1 MRVLVTGGT
10 GRVGSVLLSELLK
23 RGTDVRV
30 LARSASV
37 ESRLPSTVEIVQGDL
52 LDPVSVAR
60 ALEGVDK
67 LFLLNAVVADE
78 LTQALIAYGVAKR
91 MQIRHVVYLSV
102 FKVDQFSDVPHFA
115 SKLAVER
122 ALRDGDVPFTILR
135 PGYYFQNDL
144 NLKTVLIQ
152 AGLYPMPIGTAGIAA
167 VDVRDIAEAAA
178 VALTTQGHDG
188 QTYDLVGPGLLS
200 GSGAA
205 TLWSELLGKPV
216 RYPGEDFD
224 QWEQQMRNN
233 SPGWAAHDLRM
244 MFQGYVER
252 GFASTEAEVERFT
265 KLLGHAPH
273 SYERFARATAK
284 LWGS

>member
-1 MRVLVTGGT
+1 M
-10 GRVGSVLLSELLK
+10 LLPELLK

-37 ESRLPSTVEIVQGDL
+37 ESLPSTVEIVPGDL

-144 NLKTVLIQ
+144 NLKTVLTQ
-152 AGLYPMPIGTAGIAA
+152 AGLT
-167 VDVRDIAEAAA
+167 RC
-178 VALTTQGHDG
+178 Q
-188 QTYDLVGPGLLS
+188 
-200 GSGAA
+200 
-205 TLWSELLGKPV
+205 
-216 RYPGEDFD
+216 
-224 QWEQQMRNN
+224 
-233 SPGWAAHDLRM
+233 
-244 MFQGYVER
+244 
-252 GFASTEAEVERFT
+252 
-265 KLLGHAPH
+265 
-273 SYERFARATAK
+273 
-284 LWGS
+284 

>member
-10 GRVGSVLLSELLK
+10 GRVGSMLLPELLK
-23 RGTDVRV
+23 RGADVRV

-37 ESRLPSTVEIVQGDL
+37 DSRLPSIVEIVQGDL

-122 ALRDGDVPFTILR
+122 ALRDGDVTFTILR

-144 NLKTVLIQ
+144 NLKTVLTQ

-167 VDVRDIAEAAA
+167 VDMRDIAEAAA
-178 VALTTQGHDG
+178 VALTTDGHGG

-200 GSGAA
+200 GTGVA
-205 TLWSELLGKPV
+205 TLWSELLGKAV

-252 GFASTEAEVERFT
+252 GFASTEAEVERLT

>member
-10 GRVGSVLLSELLK
+10 GRVGSMLLPELLK

-37 ESRLPSTVEIVQGDL
+37 DSRLPSTVEVAQGDL

-91 MQIRHVVYLSV
+91 MQISHVVYLSV

-144 NLKTVLIQ
+144 NLKTVLTE

-167 VDVRDIAEAAA
+167 VDMRDIAEAAA
-178 VALTTQGHDG
+178 VALTTDGHDG
-188 QTYDLVGPGLLS
+188 QAYDLVGPGLLS
-200 GSGAA
+200 GPSVAA
-205 TLWSELLGKPV
+205 LWSELLGRPV

-224 QWEQQMRNN
+224 QWEQQTRTNA
-233 SPGWAAHDLRM
+233 PGWAAHDLRM

-252 GFASTEAEVERFT
+252 GFASTQAEVERLT
-265 KLLGHAPH
+265 KLLGRAPH
-273 SYERFARATAK
+273 SYESFATATAK
-284 LWGS
+284 LWRS